1 MSYKLH
7 CLECST
13 AIPPE
18 NINVQQTIAACPSC
32 GAVFNFA
39 DKIPTGQKIKR
50 RKSKK
55 PDNMTQIETEHSLRL
70 VTDYLQTTG
79 YKLWTGVGILV
90 MASLYGLILAGTL
103 SDSEFGPAALFTLM
117 FLPMILWLIGMIFAK
132 QTVEVN
138 SDELKHEIRLANV
151 PFYQRKIAMDDVVD
165 IELAETAI
173 TAASTAEARY
183 NIYAEKYDGR
193 QDMFIQNLPEEMATY
208 TQQTLSSYVKA
219 DSANDVSLRLQD
231 DVIDDDMVLVDEPVY
246 QEITGKTGN

>member
-7 CLECST
+7 CPECST

-55 PDNMTQIETEHSLRL
+55 PENMTQTETEHSLKL
-70 VTDYLQTTG
+70 MTDYLQTAS
-79 YKLWTGVGILV
+79 YKMWTGAGTVF
-90 MASLYGLILAGTL
+90 MAGLYGLILVGTL
-103 SDSEFGPAALFTLM
+103 SDGDVGPAVLFTLM
-117 FLPMILWLIGMIFAK
+117 FVPIILWLIGTLFAT
-132 QTVEVN
+132 QTVEVD
-138 SDELKHEIRLANV
+138 SDNLKHELRLGNMS
-151 PFYQRKIAMDDVVD
+151 FYQRKIAMADVVD
-165 IELAETAI
+165 IELAETAT

-208 TQQTLSSYVKA
+208 TQQTLSSYVRA
-219 DSANDVSLRLQD
+219 DSADDVSLRLQD
-231 DVIDDDMVLVDEPVY
+231 DIADDDMLLVNES
-246 QEITGKTGN
+246 QEMSKKQNPL